1 MLSKEVI
8 SFLGM
13 FIGVIIRSLIPFL
26 VRIKKH
32 PNMKIKWENR
42 YLVSA
47 FAGLLLS
54 LITAFVIYNLIG
66 YEMKFFEALTTAFT
80 LQSLSRETQKAL
92 GF

>member
-1 MLSKEVI
+1 MPSQQLI
-8 SFLGM
+8 TFLGM
-13 FIGVIIRSLIPFL
+13 LTGVLIRSIVPFL
-26 VRIKKH
+26 VKVKKH
-32 PNMKIKWENR
+32 PEMEIKWENK

-47 FAGLLLS
+47 FAGLILAI
-54 LITAFVIYNLIG
+54 ITAFVIYNLIG